1 MERMAWLEARKLYI
15 GASDIA
21 KLTGAAPAS
30 WGGPFSVWND
40 KTRPVTEAE
49 ANDLF
54 YWGHRLEPLIAAKY
68 GELHECRVDLFEQDY
83 VTPWPHHSIDH
94 VAATPDYY
102 ANGSGDTLRPPHEHP
117 LVECKNVSAWMADE
131 WGPSGSEAEG
141 HIPEHYL
148 QQVWWQLGCVG
159 APKAVICALIGGND
173 WRQYQVS
180 PNPDW
185 FEEWAAYADAWF
197 MQYVHGDD
205 VPLPDQRS
213 DIVLGLPP
221 EQGLILTAD
230 DHLEMVLD
238 ERGAWKRQEQEAS
251 HMVKRLDARIVQAMG
266 DDYEQI
272 NRRDGTVAA
281 THRVGKTGKRRL
293 VVKPITEGG

>member
-30 WGGPFSVWND
+30 WGGPFSVWAD
-40 KTRPVTEAE
+40 KMQPVTEDE

-54 YWGHRLEPLIAAKY
+54 YWGNRLEPLIAARY
-68 GELHECRVDLFEQDY
+68 GELHECKVAAFAEDY
-83 VTPWPHHSIDH
+83 VTPWPHPEIHH
-94 VAATPDYY
+94 VAATPDYLV
-102 ANGSGDTLRPPHEHP
+102 GDMTAVKDVALI
-117 LVECKNVSAWMADE
+117 ECKNVSAWMSDE
-131 WGPSGSEAEG
+131 WGPSSSEAEG
-141 HIPEHYL
+141 NIPEHYL

-159 APKAVICALIGGND
+159 APEAVICALIGGND
-173 WRQYQVS
+173 WRQVQVS

-185 FEEWAAYADAWF
+185 FEEWAGYADAWF

-238 ERGAWKRQEQEAS
+238 ERGAWKSQEQEAS
-251 HMVKRLDARIVQAMG
+251 HMVKRLDAQIVQAMG
-266 DDYEQI
+266 DTYEQI

-281 THRVGKTGKRRL
+281 THRVCKTGKRRL
-293 VVKPITEGG
+293 VVKVAP

>member
-30 WGGPFSVWND
+30 WGGPFSVWAD
-40 KTRPVTEAE
+40 KMQPVTEDE

-54 YWGHRLEPLIAAKY
+54 YWGNRLEPLIAARY
-68 GELHECRVDLFEQDY
+68 GELHECKVAAFAEDY
-83 VTPWPHHSIDH
+83 VTPWPHPEIHH
-94 VAATPDYY
+94 VAATPDYLV
-102 ANGSGDTLRPPHEHP
+102 GDMTAVKDVALI
-117 LVECKNVSAWMADE
+117 ECKNVSAWMADD
-131 WGPSGSEAEG
+131 WGPSNSEAENNVPA
-141 HIPEHYL
+141 HIL
-148 QQVWWQLGCVG
+148 QQVHWQLGCVG
-159 APKAVICALIGGND
+159 APEAVICALIGGND

-185 FEEWAAYADAWF
+185 FEEWAGYADAWF

-205 VPLPDQRS
+205 VPLPDQRA

-221 EQGLILTAD
+221 EQGVILTAD

-238 ERGAWKRQEQEAS
+238 ERGAWKSQEQEAS
-251 HMVKRLDARIVQAMG
+251 HMVKRLDAQIVQAMG
-266 DDYEQI
+266 DTYEQI

>member
-1 MERMAWLEARKLYI
+1 MDRMAWLETRKRYI
-15 GASDIA
+15 GSSDIT
-21 KLTGAAPAS
+21 KLTGAAPS
-30 WGGPFSVWND
+30 GWGGPYSVWAD
-40 KTRPVTEAE
+40 KTQPVTEDE

-54 YWGHRLEPLIAAKY
+54 YWGHRLEPIIAARY
-68 GELHECRVDLFEQDY
+68 GELHECQVDAFAQDY
-83 VTPWPHHSIDH
+83 VTPWPHPEINH

-102 ANGSGDTLRPPHEHP
+102 AHEFGDALRPVREH
-117 LVECKNVSAWMADE
+117 LLIECKNVSAWMSDE
-131 WGPSGSEAEG
+131 WGPSGSEADG
-141 HIPEHYL
+141 NIPEHYL

-159 APKAVICALIGGND
+159 AGDAVICALIGGND

-180 PNPDW
+180 PNPEW
-185 FEEWAAYADAWF
+185 FDEWATRADEWF

-213 DIVLGLPP
+213 DIVVGAPA
-221 EQGLILTAD
+221 EQGLILTAGD
-230 DHLEMVLD
+230 DLDAVLD
-238 ERGAWKRQEQEAS
+238 ERGAHKLQEQAAS
-251 HMVKRLDARIVQAMG
+251 QHIKRLDARIVQAMG

-293 VVKPITEGG
+293 VVKAIEV